1 MKARIGLWTAIG
13 WLAMAGAAMAQV
25 PWQGPPAPR
34 PPARPDQPVVGQ
46 PPTLERR
53 PAAPPAVA
61 EPFRLTPQEAA
72 EVDRI
77 LKLWESRSSAVKTFE
92 AKFKRW
98 EWDPV
103 FGPPNKPRFEDLGN
117 VKYAAPDK
125 GLFEVEGERAEKWI
139 CDGKAVFEYSYAKKE
154 LIEHRLPPELQGKAI
169 TQSPLPFLFGAQ
181 AQHLKQQ
188 YFIRLITPPNA
199 QGQTWL
205 EVFPRFQA
213 GAANFKRAELILTN
227 KDMTPLGL
235 CLYSPNGKSHTSYQF
250 YAMVVN
256 DPFGGFK
263 RNPFVPEELKG
274 EFKDW
279 TKSIDE
285 PPQANAGRVP
295 PPRR

>member
-1 MKARIGLWTAIG
+1 MKARSGLWTIVG
-13 WLAMAGAAMAQV
+13 WLATAGAAVAQV
-25 PWQGPPAPR
+25 PYQGPPATR

-53 PAAPPAVA
+53 PAAPPAVI

-72 EVDRI
+72 EVDNI
-77 LKLWESRSSAVKTFE
+77 LQQWQARSAAVKTFE

-103 FGPPNKPRFEDLGN
+103 FGPPDKPKFEDLGIVN
-117 VKYAAPDK
+117 YGAPDK
-125 GLFEVEGERAEKWI
+125 GLFQIEGERAEKWI
-139 CDGKAVFEYSYAKKE
+139 CDGKAVFEFNYAKKE

-169 TQSPLPFLFGAQ
+169 AQSPLPFLFGAQ
-181 AQHLKQQ
+181 AQHLKQR

-205 EVFPRFQA
+205 EVFPRFQQD
-213 GAANFKRAELILTN
+213 AANFKRAELILTN
-227 KDMTPLGL
+227 KDMTPFALA
-235 CLYSPNGKSHTSYQF
+235 LYSPNGKSHTSYQF

-256 DPFGGFK
+256 DPLGFIK
-263 RNPFVPEELKG
+263 GNPFVAKTPG
-274 EFKDW
+274 GW

-295 PPRR
+295 PARR